1 MIVGVGTDLVD
12 IRRIRRSVDRFGDR
26 FIARIL
32 AEAERRD
39 RLSGGRL
46 AAYVARQFAA
56 KEAVS
61 KALGCGM
68 RNGVYF
74 TNILVLRDAAGA
86 PFVELHAGAS
96 VRARQMDITGHSD
109 QLVRRE
115 RLCAGVCC
123 CRPSVASES
132 LVEG

>member
-86 PFVELHAGAS
+86 PYVELHAGAS
-96 VRARQMDITGHSD
+96 VRARQMDITAIQISLSD
-109 QLVRRE
+109 EKDYAL
-115 RLCAGVCC
+115 AFA
-123 CRPSVASES
+123 VAVHQSPVS
-132 LVEG
+132 H